1 MTTLLKCF
9 ACGEI
14 RELGNGHNVC
24 RCGRS
29 AAKVDGAIVE
39 LRGPGRVLVP
49 ADDVTT
55 FDGLPWTAI
64 PEEPVVVRRAN
75 AA

>member
-14 RELGNGHNVC
+14 TELADGRTAC
-24 RCGRS
+24 PCGRT
-29 AAKVDGAIVE
+29 AAKADGAIVE
-39 LRGPGRVLVP
+39 LQGPGRVLVP
-49 ADDVTT
+49 ADDVTNV
-55 FDGLPWTAI
+55 DGVPWTAI
-64 PEEPVVVRRAN
+64 PEEPVVVRS

>member
-1 MTTLLKCF
+1 MTTLLRCF

-14 RELGNGHNVC
+14 REIGDGRNVC

-29 AAKVDGAIVE
+29 AAKVEGSIVE
-39 LRGPGRVLVP
+39 LQGPGRVLVP
-49 ADDVTT
+49 ADDVLTV
-55 FDGLPWTAI
+55 DGLPWTAI
-64 PEEPVVVRRAN
+64 PEEPVVVRRTN